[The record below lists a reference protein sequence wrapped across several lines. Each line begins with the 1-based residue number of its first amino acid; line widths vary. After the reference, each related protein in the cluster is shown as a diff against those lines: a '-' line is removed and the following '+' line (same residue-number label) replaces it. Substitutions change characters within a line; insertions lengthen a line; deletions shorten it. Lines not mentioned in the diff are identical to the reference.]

1 MCQLCAF
8 IQDGS
13 ALGTDS
19 SPSGPGEISVIAP
32 VKDEAGN
39 ISALI
44 EALLDQT
51 YPPAEIILTDG
62 GSSDQTREIIRLLQ
76 KRSSISIVLI
86 ETVHAYP
93 GRGRNLAIAHAR
105 NEWIASIDAGI
116 VPDLNWLY
124 ELVRTTKRDPDARI
138 IYGQF
143 EPVADTF
150 FTECAA
156 ITYVSPPENRR
167 FIASSLFHRSAW
179 KAANGFR
186 EDLRTGEDLLFFE
199 GLDRAQV
206 RDGYSKDAVVY
217 WSLRSSLRETFTY
230 FLASSLHS
238 LRAGLF
244 FNWHF
249 NVTRLYLL
257 LLTLG
262 IAGFFRPAVLLVIPL
277 VLLVRTER
285 RMYRWYRAK
294 APRYLWSK
302 LMDPSRVLMVTS
314 INVAIDVAMFCGML
328 LWITQD
334 FMGRGLKRMS
344 SNKKTEVSLDLEQ

>member
-1 MCQLCAF
+1 MCQLCDLIRDTEPAT
-8 IQDGS
+8 
-13 ALGTDS
+13 GTEDC
-19 SPSGPGEISVIAP
+19 PSRPGQVSVIAP
-32 VKDEAGN
+32 VKDEEASIGP
-39 ISALI
+39 LI
-44 EALLDQT
+44 DALLKQT
-51 YPPAEIILTDG
+51 YQPAEIILTDG
-62 GSSDQTREIIRLLQ
+62 GSGDQTREIIRDLQ
-76 KRSSISIVLI
+76 KRSHIPIVLI
-86 ETVHAYP
+86 KTAHAYP
-93 GRGRNLAIAHAR
+93 GRGRNLAIARAQ

-116 VPDLNWLY
+116 VPDSKWLY
-124 ELVRTTKRDPDARI
+124 ELVKAAERDPDARI

-156 ITYVSPPENRR
+156 VTYVSPPQNRR

-179 KAANGFR
+179 KAAKGFR

-217 WSLRSSLRETFTY
+217 WFLRDSFAETFTY
-230 FLASSLHS
+230 FVASSLHS

-262 IAGFFRPAVLLVIPL
+262 IVGFFRPAVLLGLPL
-277 VLLVRTER
+277 VLLMRTER
-285 RMYRWYRAK
+285 RMYRWYQAK
-294 APRYLWSK
+294 APRYLWQK
-302 LMDPSRVLMVTS
+302 LLDPSRVLMVSS
-314 INVAIDVAMFCGML
+314 INVAIDVAMFCGMV

-334 FMGRGLKRMS
+334 FIGAGLKRMS
-344 SNKKTEVSLDLEQ
+344 NNKKGRSVAGS